1 MDSAEASRVE
11 LNDTAAARRRI
22 PRVVV
27 VDQQFDAYSELATSA
42 RLGRLEVHF
51 RSSGA
56 AAIKMATR
64 RPADIW
70 LVAGELDD
78 MSGADFIELLR
89 ERLGEPTVAGVNHS
103 AGRQEGFP
111 QTGSEMP
118 LRSPISFADLETLL
132 GMPAEI
138 RKAVVSCE
146 PSRLFA
152 TLPVGVGATIVAIAL
167 LMMG

>member
-103 AGRQEGFP
+103 AGRQEGSRKPAPTCRSVHRSVLQTSKRCSECLRRSARRSFP
-111 QTGSEMP
+111 VSPRGSLRHCPSGWEP
-118 LRSPISFADLETLL
+118 RLWRSP
-132 GMPAEI
+132 
-138 RKAVVSCE
+138 C
-146 PSRLFA
+146 
-152 TLPVGVGATIVAIAL
+152 
-167 LMMG
+167 